1 MKTGKSEHHDER
13 RRNLFPGE
21 KKKNDSWREQN
32 RICVVN
38 VFRSGERGTE
48 KKDVLIQRKNEK
60 QRARS

>member
-1 MKTGKSEHHDER
+1 MKTRKSEHHDER

-32 RICVVN
+32 RSWVVN

-48 KKDVLIQRKNEK
+48 KKDVLI
-60 QRARS
+60 